1 MKQQGSPFGKR
12 ELSQP
17 PLDAAPAGL
26 CPAGWGSAGP
36 VLGEKLSLSLREMLS
51 RGRAGQA
58 ALCSVAPGTQ
68 ISWLDVWVRAPT
80 RVVRCN

>member
-1 MKQQGSPFGKR
+1 MKQGSPFGKR

-36 VLGEKLSLSLREMLS
+36 VLGEKLSL
-51 RGRAGQA
+51 GRAGQA
-58 ALCSVAPGTQ
+58 ALCSAAPGTQ
-68 ISWLDVWVRAPT
+68 ISWLDVWVRAST
-80 RVVRCN
+80 CVVRCN